1 MSGYLSS
8 TNFAE
13 SGDLIGGSNQ
23 SFIKNLI
30 SFRPIITEEFEDFGE
45 DLDLSNPYSG

>member
-30 SFRPIITEEFEDFGE
+30 SFRP
-45 DLDLSNPYSG
+45 LSLKNSRILVKI